1 MIWEKMREKNT
12 VEVVIDILEKDNQQK
27 LSVNDI
33 DKSHLPGKS
42 KPEVD

>member
-1 MIWEKMREKNT
+1 MREKNT
-12 VEVVIDILEKDNQQK
+12 VEVVINILEKDNQQK

-33 DKSHLPGKS
+33 DKSHLLGKS

>member
-1 MIWEKMREKNT
+1 MREKNT

-27 LSVNDI
+27 LSVNGI